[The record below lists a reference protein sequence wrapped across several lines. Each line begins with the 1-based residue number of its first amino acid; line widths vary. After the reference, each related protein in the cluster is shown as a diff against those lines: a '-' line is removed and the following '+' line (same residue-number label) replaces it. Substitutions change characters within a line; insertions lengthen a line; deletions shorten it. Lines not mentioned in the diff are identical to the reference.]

1 MIQFE
6 DITKSYP
13 TGTLF
18 KNVNISIKQGMK
30 VGLVGKNGSGKT
42 TLLQLMLGN
51 EKPDSGKIKKEKM
64 LSIGYLPQDIIIGS
78 NKSIIEEVLSSYPE
92 VTELENK
99 IKNLNFDITKNPE
112 NQLLINKLG

>member
-18 KNVNISIKQGMK
+18 KNVNISIKHGMR

-78 NKSIIEEVLSSYPE
+78 NKSVIDEVLSSYPE
-92 VTELENK
+92 IRELENR
-99 IKNLNFDITKNPE
+99 IKNLNLNITKDPE
-112 NQLLINKLG
+112 NQK

>member
-18 KNVNISIKQGMK
+18 KNVNISIKHGMR

-51 EKPDSGKIKKEKM
+51 EKPDSGKIKKVFSFEM
-64 LSIGYLPQDIIIGS
+64 PQWEDAL
-78 NKSIIEEVLSSYPE
+78 KDY
-92 VTELENK
+92 
-99 IKNLNFDITKNPE
+99 
-112 NQLLINKLG
+112 INSK